1 MNRLVGMGPGSLRYV
16 TMEAVDRIK
25 SADRVIA
32 FGRIAKTAAEIR
44 ADIHIADK
52 VEKVADMLAE
62 EADNVILAS
71 GDPCFY
77 GILDFLSNKGIRIDE
92 VVPGISSMQYMMAK
106 LKKSWQDSVLAS
118 FHGRE
123 ADLMGVRNGRT
134 AVILADSSHSPGYI
148 SGLLSTNGIKGRIYA
163 GFNLSYEDELIV
175 EKEIGEDIES
185 VSNLALVVIENEM
198 DQG

>member
-1 MNRLVGMGPGSLRYV
+1 
-16 TMEAVDRIK
+16 MEAVDRIK
-25 SADRVIA
+25 AADRVIA
-32 FGRIAKTAAEIR
+32 FGRIAKTAAELR

-52 VEKVADMLAE
+52 VEKVADMLEA

-77 GILDFLSNKGIRIDE
+77 GILDFLVNKGIRIDE
-92 VVPGISSMQYMMAK
+92 VVPGVSSMQYMMAK

-123 ADLMGVRNGRT
+123 ADLMNVRSRRT

-148 SGLLSTNGIKGRIYA
+148 SRLLRTEGMKGRIYA
-163 GFNLSYEDELIV
+163 GFNLSYEDELII

-185 VSNLALVVIENEM
+185 ISNLALVVIENEM